1 MHEHCEGFD
10 MLISGTVA
18 IIMLGGAMTAL
29 VAASIVLA
37 IFDKHY
43 DLQRRHW
50 RPAESSTHW

>member
-1 MHEHCEGFD
+1 VGGIF
-10 MLISGTVA
+10 MLVSGTIA
-18 IIMLGGAMTAL
+18 IIVLGGAMTAL

-37 IFDKHY
+37 MFDKHY